1 VGRFFL
7 CAASQLVLLAWL
19 NAFADSSAPGN
30 PGKFVAILFAAGA
43 AYWLLVASFENVPA
57 KWRALIFW
65 TVAIVLRVV
74 VFPMP
79 PGDDVWRYIWEGKI
93 QLHGFNPYLL
103 GPQAPVLESLRDAGW
118 EKINHP
124 EWAAIYP
131 PAAELGFALLS
142 RISATPWFYK
152 AAFAAA
158 DLFTLF
164 FLLRLNTGPG
174 RYRHTAWYAWNPA
187 LILAFAGMAHF
198 DSLLLLAMTVSIWA
212 LHRADPMGEREP
224 SWTWS
229 VISAVFLG
237 LAIALKTIPVFLLP
251 AWLFALKRRSIVL
264 TISIAIPVFLSS
276 MYGGLGVVTK
286 SLREFAYVSRFNDL
300 VWWLVEKSVWANPA
314 QKNARY
320 TIALLV
326 VVCALAVIFRKDWRR
341 SALWALGAALI
352 LSPALHPWYV
362 TWILPLACWRK
373 QQAWFALSLSVF
385 ASVLLGE
392 NGARLPRVIVW
403 MMVVAPPLLV
413 WIYQYKPKLAK
424 HEHSHS

>member
-1 VGRFFL
+1 MGRFFL

-264 TISIAIPVFLSS
+264 TISIANPVFLSS

-300 VWWLVEKSVWANPA
+300 VWWLVEK
-314 QKNARY
+314 
-320 TIALLV
+320 
-326 VVCALAVIFRKDWRR
+326 CALHNRAARGCLRARGDLSQGLASER
-341 SALWALGAALI
+341 ALGAGRGVDSQSGA
-352 LSPALHPWYV
+352 
-362 TWILPLACWRK
+362 
-373 QQAWFALSLSVF
+373 
-385 ASVLLGE
+385 ASVVRDVDSSAGLLAQTAGVVRALVE
-392 NGARLPRVIVW
+392 RFRLRSAGGKRRA
-403 MMVVAPPLLV
+403 APPSDRLDGGGRSAVARVDLP
-413 WIYQYKPKLAK
+413 IQTEAGQA
-424 HEHSHS
+424 